1 MDFTRKN
8 NSRAGMSE
16 ADKKSNKAR
25 DEELLQ
31 KNLETMKNVPKNEM
45 GDAIRAFG
53 AAANKKLQ
61 QDINNAAPSRAPNSR
76 SQYQHEREVG
86 DPNATK
92 LSFEEWKKL

>member
-1 MDFTRKN
+1 MDFTRST

-25 DEELLQ
+25 DEELLK
-31 KNLETMKNVPKNEM
+31 KNLETMKNVPNDPR
-45 GDAIRAFG
+45 GDFIRSFG

-61 QDINNAAPSRAPNSR
+61 QDIQNAAPAPNSR
-76 SQYQHEREVG
+76 AQYQHERDAG
-86 DPNATK
+86 DPNAIR